1 MILKANG
8 KLKNCGI
15 ISTKVLTIQ
24 DPVKDTDNYDGLK
37 KILEYSTLI

>member
-1 MILKANG
+1 MILKAYG

-24 DPVKDTDNYDGLK
+24 DPVRDTDKCDGLMK
-37 KILEYSTLI
+37 KLEYSTLI